1 MPSPS
6 TRRRTGRVANR
17 DRAGRIEVCTADGRP
32 PGGRWPELV
41 DLERPWELT
50 KVAGSVGLLVL
61 STSVL
66 GMPLVGLGCAV
77 GAVTLGVGQ
86 IVGDRR
92 HPRIGAALDP
102 RAKATG
108 EAVIRSRGDWCVVR
122 VDGRGSAPW
131 RATVV
136 RFRAQPVS
144 GAHRDGP
151 YEVTGRAIWHRDLST
166 GANTIGLEIGQDL
179 PATGAD
185 ARSETW
191 YELRV
196 HTVDGRRLAARRVVV
211 VRS

>member
-6 TRRRTGRVANR
+6 TRRRSGRVASR
-17 DRAGRIEVCTADGRP
+17 DGVDRIEVCTADGRP

-41 DLERPWELT
+41 DLESPWELT
-50 KVAGSVGLLVL
+50 KIAGSVGFIVA

-66 GMPLVGLGCAV
+66 GIPMIGLGAALA
-77 GAVTLGVGQ
+77 AVTLGVGQ
-86 IVGDRR
+86 AVSERR
-92 HPRIGAALDP
+92 HPRIDAALNP
-102 RAKATG
+102 RAKASG

-122 VDGRGSAPW
+122 VDGRGSVAW

-136 RFRAQPVS
+136 RFRAQPLTGERSV
-144 GAHRDGP
+144 GRHD
-151 YEVTGRAIWHRDLST
+151 VTGRAIWHRDLAH

-185 ARSETW
+185 GMSSTW